1 MGWYS
6 RSRRK
11 SRRYGRSTRRAWGK
25 YTPAGRAYDSRAGKF
40 YRKKNRKYK
49 AVGLTPDYFVSP
61 IDFVPYVG
69 PAAKAY
75 RAGKYSRRTYR
86 AASGAAKAGYRAAQS
101 RRGGRS
107 KSSSSGRMKR
117 RGKRNYYYYRGKRVY
132 RR

>member
-11 SRRYGRSTRRAWGK
+11 SRRAGRATRRAWGK

-40 YRKKNRKYK
+40 YRKKNRKHK

-69 PAAKAY
+69 PASKAY

-86 AASGAAKAGYRAAQS
+86 AVSGTAKAGYRAAKS

-107 KSSSSGRMKR
+107 KSSPKGRMKR
-117 RGKRNYYYYRGKRVY
+117 RGKYYYYRGKRVY

>member
-1 MGWYS
+1 MAWYRGKRS
-6 RSRRK
+6 SRRA
-11 SRRYGRSTRRAWGK
+11 GRATRKAWGK

-49 AVGLTPDYFVSP
+49 GVGLTPDYLVSP

-86 AASGAAKAGYRAAQS
+86 AASSAAKGGYRAYQS
-101 RRGGRS
+101 RRGRS
-107 KSSSSGRMKR
+107 KSSQKGRKRR
-117 RGKRNYYYYRGKRVY
+117 RGKYYYYRGKRIY
-132 RR
+132 R